1 MREIVVERRIFGRRL
16 RARRAVPSS
25 WSEMSEEGMRA
36 FGEVLAGKADDV
48 SFFKGMFSLP
58 WWASLSSWQMYC
70 IMDCMGFLTDMS
82 VGIDR
87 FLIGSLC
94 GGRLSAP
101 ERRLNGVTLMQWM
114 MVDTYFSK
122 YARHES
128 DEMLDLFV
136 AHLYTVKGVSF
147 EKAVDV
153 DAVRCES
160 RGVKLAVAVNFG
172 LVKNWLSKGFP
183 FLFPEGDGDG
193 KGGTVKGTQWL
204 DVFDAFVGDDVAMID
219 RYERLP
225 VLTAFRILNR
235 RILDSKKRR

>member
-16 RARRAVPSS
+16 RARRTVPSS

-36 FGEVLAGKADDV
+36 FGEVLAGKADDGR
-48 SFFKGMFSLP
+48 FFKGMFSLP
-58 WWASLSSWQMYC
+58 WWASLSPWQMYC

-82 VGIDR
+82 AGIDR

-114 MVDTYFSK
+114 MADTYFGK

-136 AHLYTVKGVSF
+136 AHLYTLRGVSF

-153 DAVRCES
+153 DAVRGES

-235 RILDSKKRR
+235 RILESKKRR